1 MAKKI
6 DTIDA
11 EFEILIHPE
20 LPLDIKELEL
30 NYALN
35 GRNDYQDYLTNKINE
50 KKYSV
55 TIYDLPSGAD
65 MDFYLRFIKKEG
77 DILLGKKD
85 NKNYRVQ
92 IRDNA
97 EGKYKAQIRITEEN
111 LIEVGR
117 QCLVCNEVLRKG
129 THSCEKCEANYC
141 PQCTRMLPPKKN
153 YCPWCK
159 TKI

>member
-55 TIYDLPSGAD
+55 TIMICPRCRYGLLST
-65 MDFYLRFIKKEG
+65 LHQKEG